1 MIKACIFDLDGTIAD
16 TLESMA
22 YVANEIMEKFSLK
35 PQPADNFR
43 YYSGEGADMLIR
55 RCLIDAGDPEL
66 VHYEEVRELY
76 RRKFDEDPLY
86 KVVPYKDMPETL
98 QKLKHTGLK
107 MAVCS
112 NKPHVAAQKVVKAIY
127 GDLFDEVMGQQEG
140 IRRKPAPDG
149 PLKIAEDFGVKPKNV
164 CISEIQR
171 QICRQEVLP
180 ECIPLVHYGD
190 SVTEKSLKIT
200 VQIL

>member
-1 MIKACIFDLDGTIAD
+1 
-16 TLESMA
+16 
-22 YVANEIMEKFSLK
+22 
-35 PQPADNFR
+35 
-43 YYSGEGADMLIR
+43 MLIR

-98 QKLKHTGLK
+98 QKLKHAGLK

-127 GDLFDEVMGQQEG
+127 GDLFDEVMGQQKGSAES
-140 IRRKPAPDG
+140 RRRM
-149 PLKIAEDFGVKPKNV
+149 V
-164 CISEIQR
+164 R
-171 QICRQEVLP
+171 
-180 ECIPLVHYGD
+180 
-190 SVTEKSLKIT
+190 
-200 VQIL
+200 